1 MSGSRACQHGV
12 LLSAWCPSKAQSICP
27 IRGRRRLTCRFCG
40 QDDEAG
46 SEETRFQLPA
56 MPSPGVMMLLLAAGR
71 ELQRAGGS
79 TAGSTAL
86 EVLEWDLGA
95 ATLHAFQWVPFLLE
109 LVWACMRAYPALQ

>member
-1 MSGSRACQHGV
+1 
-12 LLSAWCPSKAQSICP
+12 
-27 IRGRRRLTCRFCG
+27 
-40 QDDEAG
+40 
-46 SEETRFQLPA
+46 

-95 ATLHAFQWVPFLLE
+95 ATLRAFQWVSFLLE
-109 LVWACMRAYPALQ
+109 PACPCLRATPELCTEKR